1 MRSQC
6 VFITSAPEALAIP
19 SRTQWPLSQAD
30 VLCPTS
36 GKPSLQGQKWK
47 PAPGSSKRKPLYKNN
62 CSYSGSFQWNKGSLR
77 KRLFYPAKEG
87 SQLLSITA
95 SRGIH
100 CINHSNSNEQGLKA
114 YLSIREAIMATQSFL
129 ESCLEIELQLKA
141 NSKFGK
147 FHSDLQLVIP
157 RNQFFRLGWSG

>member
-1 MRSQC
+1 MY
-6 VFITSAPEALAIP
+6 SAPHQESPACWDKNGNQLQVVARGSQDCFMPLRDQP
-19 SRTQWPLSQAD
+19 SPLSAS
-30 VLCPTS
+30 LCTFSLTRPYIRITVHTLD
-36 GKPSLQGQKWK
+36 PSNETK
-47 PAPGSSKRKPLYKNN
+47 
-62 CSYSGSFQWNKGSLR
+62 R

-87 SQLLSITA
+87 SQLLSITD

-100 CINHSNSNEQGLKA
+100 CINHNNSNEQGLKS
-114 YLSIREAIMATQSFL
+114 YLSIREVIMAMQSFL

-157 RNQFFRLGWSG
+157 RNQFFRLG